1 MATYDLKR
9 FARAHI
15 LKAIAPKNLVSFLLP
30 YGEYFEQRGFDMSLI
45 REEMKSEDFNV
56 LLRVLINP
64 DLDTPQR
71 LIDALYHVNEMA
83 TQEGMEILL
92 AAYEEAGYS
101 FDDPDPTPAD
111 LAVQA
116 WMMNGRLFETTCA
129 NQYKLKPRPYRVYQS
144 ANVGNGSMRSDGEAL
159 VAFEHDLNDWFERR
173 KRGRHCKVFPF
184 PSENDCCYI
193 IRHGEP
199 YARVST
205 INKGESSCVFFQP
218 EKFDTL
224 IYDFDSGRLRIG
236 ASSKPT
242 RGLYRAAFG
251 RHLFGDDDYFPE
263 SPLFTLQ
270 PLLTDGRES
279 LFCNDIPGL
288 QHITLKHVQ
297 VRLDGGDG
305 LRVTYD
311 SEDLFDDARFLRL
324 TPPDALV
331 TEAVLSVKFVGE
343 GRARSTEIRIPNIVE
358 CRRDGD
364 GVVLDKWLRERGFI
378 SGRGTRPEAL
388 GDEETREVVAHS

>member
-15 LKAIAPKNLVSFLLP
+15 LKAIAPKNLVSFFQP
-30 YGEYFEQRGFDMSLI
+30 YGDYFEQRGFDMSLI

-129 NQYKLKPRPYRVYQS
+129 NQYKLKPRAYRVYQS
-144 ANVGNGSMRSDGEAL
+144 ADGDGGSTPTGGEVLA
-159 VAFEHDLNDWFERR
+159 AFESDLNDWFERR

-184 PSENDCCYI
+184 PGDRDCCYI

-224 IYDFDSGRLRIG
+224 IYDLATGRLRIG

-242 RGLYRAAFG
+242 RELYRSAFG
-251 RHLFGDDDYFPE
+251 MHFFGDGDYFPE
-263 SPLFTLQ
+263 SQLFTLQ
-270 PLLTDGRES
+270 PLITSGRES
-279 LFCNDIPGL
+279 LYCNDIPGL
-288 QHITLKHVQ
+288 QHITLKRVQ
-297 VRLDGGDG
+297 VRLDGGYG

-311 SEDLFDDARFLRL
+311 SADVFDDPRFLRA
-324 TPPDALV
+324 TPSDAV
-331 TEAVLSVKFVGE
+331 VVEATLSVKFAGE
-343 GRARSTEIRIPNIVE
+343 GRARSTEIRTPNIIE

-364 GVVLDKWLRERGFI
+364 EVILDRWLRERGFI
-378 SGRGTRPEAL
+378 SGRGPRPEAL

>member
-1 MATYDLKR
+1 M
-9 FARAHI
+9 
-15 LKAIAPKNLVSFLLP
+15 SFFLP
-30 YGEYFEQRGFDMSLI
+30 YREYFEQRGFDLSLI

-56 LLRVLINP
+56 LLRVLIDP

-111 LAVQA
+111 LAVQS
-116 WMMNGRLFETTCA
+116 WIMNGKLFETTCA
-129 NQYKLKPRPYRVYQS
+129 NQYKLKPRAYRVYQS
-144 ANVGNGSMRSDGEAL
+144 ADGEGGSSPLDGEVLA
-159 VAFEHDLNDWFERR
+159 VFESDLNDWFERR

-184 PSENDCCYI
+184 PGDNDCCYI

-199 YARVST
+199 YARVSA

-224 IYDFDSGRLRIG
+224 IYDFTSGRLRIG

-242 RGLYRAAFG
+242 RDLYRAAFG
-251 RHLFGDDDYFPE
+251 RHFFGDDGYFPE
-263 SPLFTLQ
+263 YQLFTLQ
-270 PLLTDGRES
+270 PLITDGRES
-279 LFCNDIPGL
+279 LYCNDVPGL
-288 QHITLKHVQ
+288 QQITLKRVQ
-297 VRLDGGDG
+297 VRLDGGYG

-311 SEDLFDDARFLRL
+311 SADVFGDPGFLR
-324 TPPDALV
+324 TTSPDALV

-343 GRARSTEIRIPNIVE
+343 SRARSTGIRIPNIIE
-358 CRRDGD
+358 CCRDGD
-364 GVVLDKWLRERGFI
+364 GVILDSWLRERGFI
-378 SGRGTRPEAL
+378 RNYGSKPEVL
-388 GDEETREVVAHS
+388 SDDEACEAVAYS